1 MEWVRFMPDFPTKS
15 HYFTA
20 LADRSATWPQKH
32 CPFSLSMGPSL
43 PVTEHFQCLHSK
55 LKMTPI
61 IIHPYHLCFYLSLY
75 ITIHRG
81 RTSSTHHFT
90 CRQECAE
97 RKRLL
102 GNLQKFPAKANFLV
116 STVYRDFIVGAVL
129 VKLRIYIVTLLEL
142 SFEYTVFCF
151 I

>member
-1 MEWVRFMPDFPTKS
+1 M
-15 HYFTA
+15 
-20 LADRSATWPQKH
+20 
-32 CPFSLSMGPSL
+32 
-43 PVTEHFQCLHSK
+43 
-55 LKMTPI
+55 
-61 IIHPYHLCFYLSLY
+61 
-75 ITIHRG
+75 
-81 RTSSTHHFT
+81 
-90 CRQECAE
+90 
-97 RKRLL
+97 L